1 MNDPMNDLEQ
11 LRHDWQQSQPPTID
25 VAGLERRLSKNWVLV
40 LFEALVL
47 LGVAALMTLTAM
59 DTRGWMGW
67 IYWSFFA
74 LFFVVLTLY
83 GVRLRMRAWRR
94 RGDTTSAILDHAWRD
109 AVVREAGGVMA
120 LWSAPLVWSFVTIW
134 LIVDGWS
141 SGMSVG
147 TLIQDYWFPFA
158 FVTVWCLLGAVIGAF
173 MRERG
178 RRQKGELRR
187 LADELSDRP
196 DTDL

>member
-1 MNDPMNDLEQ
+1 MNDLER
-11 LRHDWQQSQPPTID
+11 LRRDWQQRESPTVD
-25 VAGLERRLSKNWVLV
+25 VAGLQRRLSRNWVLA

-47 LGVAALMTLTAM
+47 LGVAALLTLTAL

-74 LFFVVLTLY
+74 LFFVVLTFY
-83 GVRLRMRAWRR
+83 GVRLRMQAFRR
-94 RGDTTSAILDHAWRD
+94 RDDTTSAILDHAWRD

-120 LWSAPLVWSFVTIW
+120 LWSAPVVWSFVIIW

-141 SGMSVG
+141 NGMSLR
-147 TLIQDYWFPFA
+147 TFIQEYWFPFA
-158 FVTVWCLLGAVIGAF
+158 FVTVWCLLGAVTGAF

-178 RRQKGELRR
+178 RRRKGELQR
-187 LADELSDRP
+187 LADELSDRSE
-196 DTDL
+196 TDL